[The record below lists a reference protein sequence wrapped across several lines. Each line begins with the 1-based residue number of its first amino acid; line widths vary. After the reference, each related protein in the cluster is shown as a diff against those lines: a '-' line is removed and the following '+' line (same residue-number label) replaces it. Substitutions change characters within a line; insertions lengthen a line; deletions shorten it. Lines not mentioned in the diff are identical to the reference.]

1 MSEEMQDSIAD
12 INEEQLETMKL
23 EDVEVKD
30 EEILDEAKSKKV
42 EDADED
48 EDEAE
53 VEVDDDESEV
63 EDEDEEVK
71 EDTDSPYQKCWKE
84 KYMRRMKETQH
95 PVGSTMEIT
104 IKAHAQ
110 QSCKSLKE
118 GSEGSC
124 KVISYEEFNKEVDA
138 LLAEQQ
144 STVDFSDDLN
154 ALVEGE
160 ESLAEGFKDKA
171 ALIFEAAISS
181 KLKVEVAKLEESY
194 ESKLEEATAE
204 VKESL
209 VDKVDSYLTYVAE
222 QWVEEN
228 KLQVESGLR
237 TEIAESFMSSLYDV
251 FAEHHIDVPEEKV
264 SLVDELAE
272 QVEKLSGQLNE
283 SVDKGI
289 ELSKTIKE
297 HQRVDAIATATVG
310 MTELDIE
317 KLKGLVESV
326 EFDGVESFTS
336 KIETIKESYFKVKA
350 AKPEEEL
357 LVATDADKSMS
368 SSMAAYVAAI
378 NNNTKF

>member
-1 MSEEMQDSIAD
+1 MQDSIAD
-12 INEEQLETMKL
+12 INEEQLDTML

-42 EDADED
+42 EDTDED

-63 EDEDEEVK
+63 EDEEEEVK
-71 EDTDSPYQKCWKE
+71 EDQKAYAKCWND
-84 KYMRRMKETQH
+84 KYSNAMKSTQH
-95 PVGSTMEIT
+95 TIGSDQEIM
-104 IKAHAQ
+104 IKAHAKK
-110 QSCKSLKE
+110 SCSSLKE
-118 GSEGSC
+118 GSETGC
-124 KVISYEEFNKEVDA
+124 EVISQEEFNEQIEA

-144 STVDFSDDLN
+144 SGVDFSDDLN

-251 FAEHHIDVPEEKV
+251 FAEHHIDVPEDKV
-264 SLVDELAE
+264 NLVDELAE

-297 HQRVDAIATATVG
+297 HQKVDAIAEATIG
-310 MTELDIE
+310 MTELDID

-326 EFDGVESFTS
+326 EFEDIESFTS
-336 KIETIKESYFKVKA
+336 KLKTIKESYFKVKSS
-350 AKPEEEL
+350 KPEEEL
-357 LVATDADKSMS
+357 LVSDDADKSVS
-368 SSMAAYVAAI
+368 PSMAAYVAAI

>member
-1 MSEEMQDSIAD
+1 MSEEMQDSITD

-42 EDADED
+42 EDTD

-53 VEVDDDESEV
+53 VEVNDDESEV
-63 EDEDEEVK
+63 EDDEEEKDEEVK
-71 EDTDSPYQKCWKE
+71 E
-84 KYMRRMKETQH
+84 
-95 PVGSTMEIT
+95 
-104 IKAHAQ
+104 
-110 QSCKSLKE
+110 
-118 GSEGSC
+118 
-124 KVISYEEFNKEVDA
+124 EEVEDEEV
-138 LLAEQQ
+138 EE

-194 ESKLEEATAE
+194 ESKLEEATAA

-209 VDKVDSYLTYVAE
+209 VDKVDSYLSYVAE
-222 QWVEEN
+222 QWVEDN
-228 KLQVESGLR
+228 KLAVESGLR

-264 SLVDELAE
+264 NLVDELAE

-297 HQRVDAIATATVG
+297 HQRVDAIAEATIG

-326 EFDGVESFTS
+326 EFDDVESFTS
-336 KIETIKESYFKVKA
+336 KIETIKESYFKVKSS
-350 AKPEEEL
+350 KPEEEL
-357 LVATDADKSMS
+357 LVSDDADKSVS
-368 SSMAAYVAAI
+368 PSMAAYVAAI

>member
-1 MSEEMQDSIAD
+1 MQDSITD

-42 EDADED
+42 EDTD

-63 EDEDEEVK
+63 EDDEEEKDEEV
-71 EDTDSPYQKCWKE
+71 
-84 KYMRRMKETQH
+84 
-95 PVGSTMEIT
+95 
-104 IKAHAQ
+104 
-110 QSCKSLKE
+110 
-118 GSEGSC
+118 
-124 KVISYEEFNKEVDA
+124 EE
-138 LLAEQQ
+138 

-194 ESKLEEATAE
+194 ESKLEEATTA

-209 VDKVDSYLTYVAE
+209 VDKVDSYLSYVAE

-264 SLVDELAE
+264 NLVDELAE

-297 HQRVDAIATATVG
+297 HQRVDAIAEATIG
-310 MTELDIE
+310 MTELDID

-326 EFDGVESFTS
+326 EFDDVESFTS
-336 KIETIKESYFKVKA
+336 KIETIKESYFKVKSS
-350 AKPEEEL
+350 KPEEEL
-357 LVATDADKSMS
+357 LVSDDADKSVS
-368 SSMAAYVAAI
+368 PSMAAYVAAI

>member
-1 MSEEMQDSIAD
+1 MQDSITD

-42 EDADED
+42 EDTD

-63 EDEDEEVK
+63 EEDEEEV
-71 EDTDSPYQKCWKE
+71 
-84 KYMRRMKETQH
+84 
-95 PVGSTMEIT
+95 
-104 IKAHAQ
+104 
-110 QSCKSLKE
+110 
-118 GSEGSC
+118 
-124 KVISYEEFNKEVDA
+124 EEEEV
-138 LLAEQQ
+138 EE

-209 VDKVDSYLTYVAE
+209 VDKVDSYLSYVAE

-264 SLVDELAE
+264 NLVDELAE

-297 HQRVDAIATATVG
+297 HQRVDAIAEATIG
-310 MTELDIE
+310 MTELDID

-326 EFDGVESFTS
+326 EFDDVESFTS
-336 KIETIKESYFKVKA
+336 KIETIKESYFKVKSS
-350 AKPEEEL
+350 KPEEEL
-357 LVATDADKSMS
+357 LVSDDADKSVS
-368 SSMAAYVAAI
+368 PSMAAYVAAI

>member
-1 MSEEMQDSIAD
+1 MSKEMQDSITD
-12 INEEQLETMKL
+12 IDEEQLDTML

-30 EEILDEAKSKKV
+30 EEILQEAKSKKV
-42 EDADED
+42 CCDD

-63 EDEDEEVK
+63 EDEDEVK
-71 EDTDSPYQKCWKE
+71 EKKSVKKE
-84 KYMRRMKETQH
+84 SDHE
-95 PVGSTMEIT
+95 ED
-104 IKAHAQ
+104 
-110 QSCKSLKE
+110 E
-118 GSEGSC
+118 DED
-124 KVISYEEFNKEVDA
+124 YEEEV
-138 LLAEQQ
+138 EE
-144 STVDFSDDLN
+144 SNVDFSDDLN

-209 VDKVDSYLTYVAE
+209 IDKVDSYLSYVAE
-222 QWVEEN
+222 QWVEDN

-251 FAEHHIDVPEEKV
+251 FAEHHIDVPEDKV
-264 SLVDELAE
+264 NLVDELAE
-272 QVEKLSGQLNE
+272 QVENLSGQLSD

-297 HQRVDAIATATVG
+297 HQKVDAFAEATIG
-310 MTELDIE
+310 MTELDID
-317 KLKGLVESV
+317 KLKGLVESIDF
-326 EFDGVESFTS
+326 EDTESFTS
-336 KIETIKESYFKVKA
+336 KIETIKESYFKVKST
-350 AKPEEEL
+350 KPEEEL
-357 LVATDADKSMS
+357 LVNTDATDKSITT
-368 SSMAAYVAAI
+368 SMAAYVAAI
-378 NNNTKF
+378 NNNTNF

>member
-1 MSEEMQDSIAD
+1 MSKEMQDSITD
-12 INEEQLETMKL
+12 IDEEQLDTML

-30 EEILDEAKSKKV
+30 EEMLQEAKSKKV
-42 EDADED
+42 EMKDDD

-63 EDEDEEVK
+63 EDEDEE
-71 EDTDSPYQKCWKE
+71 ED
-84 KYMRRMKETQH
+84 
-95 PVGSTMEIT
+95 
-104 IKAHAQ
+104 
-110 QSCKSLKE
+110 
-118 GSEGSC
+118 
-124 KVISYEEFNKEVDA
+124 EEEV
-138 LLAEQQ
+138 EE
-144 STVDFSDDLN
+144 SKVDFSDDLN

-209 VDKVDSYLTYVAE
+209 IDKVDSYLSYVAE
-222 QWVEEN
+222 QWVEDN

-251 FAEHHIDVPEEKV
+251 FAEHHIDVPEDKV
-264 SLVDELAE
+264 NLVDELAE
-272 QVEKLSGQLNE
+272 QVENLSGQLSD

-297 HQRVDAIATATVG
+297 HQKVDAFAEATIG
-310 MTELDIE
+310 MTELDID
-317 KLKGLVESV
+317 KLKGLVESIDF
-326 EFDGVESFTS
+326 EDTESFTS
-336 KIETIKESYFKVKA
+336 KIETIKESYFKVKST
-350 AKPEEEL
+350 KPEEEL
-357 LVATDADKSMS
+357 LVNTDATDKSITT
-368 SSMAAYVAAI
+368 SMAAYVAAI
-378 NNNTKF
+378 NNNTNF

>member
-1 MSEEMQDSIAD
+1 MSEEMQDSITD

-42 EDADED
+42 EDTD

-53 VEVDDDESEV
+53 VEVNDDESEV
-63 EDEDEEVK
+63 EDDEEEKDEEVK
-71 EDTDSPYQKCWKE
+71 E
-84 KYMRRMKETQH
+84 
-95 PVGSTMEIT
+95 
-104 IKAHAQ
+104 
-110 QSCKSLKE
+110 
-118 GSEGSC
+118 
-124 KVISYEEFNKEVDA
+124 EEVEDEEV
-138 LLAEQQ
+138 EE

-194 ESKLEEATAE
+194 ESKLEEATTA

-209 VDKVDSYLTYVAE
+209 VDKVDSYLSYVAE
-222 QWVEEN
+222 QWVQEN

-264 SLVDELAE
+264 NLVDELAE

-297 HQRVDAIATATVG
+297 HQRVDAIAEATIG

-326 EFDGVESFTS
+326 EFDDVESFTS
-336 KIETIKESYFKVKA
+336 KIETIKESYFKVKSS
-350 AKPEEEL
+350 KPEEEL
-357 LVATDADKSMS
+357 LVSDDADKSVS
-368 SSMAAYVAAI
+368 PSMAAYVAAI

>member
-12 INEEQLETMKL
+12 INEEQLDTMKL

-42 EDADED
+42 EDTDED

-63 EDEDEEVK
+63 EDEEDEEVK
-71 EDTDSPYQKCWKE
+71 EKKSVKKE
-84 KYMRRMKETQH
+84 
-95 PVGSTMEIT
+95 S
-104 IKAHAQ
+104 
-110 QSCKSLKE
+110 S
-118 GSEGSC
+118 
-124 KVISYEEFNKEVDA
+124 
-138 LLAEQQ
+138 
-144 STVDFSDDLN
+144 VDFSDDLN

-194 ESKLEEATAE
+194 ESKLEEATTE

-209 VDKVDSYLTYVAE
+209 VDKVDSYLSYVAE

-251 FAEHHIDVPEEKV
+251 FAEHHIDVPEDKV
-264 SLVDELAE
+264 NLVDELAE

-297 HQRVDAIATATVG
+297 HQKVDAIAEATIG
-310 MTELDIE
+310 MTELDID

-326 EFDGVESFTS
+326 EFEDVESFTS
-336 KIETIKESYFKVKA
+336 KLKTIKESYFKVKSS
-350 AKPEEEL
+350 KPEEEL
-357 LVATDADKSMS
+357 LVSDDANKSMS
-368 SSMAAYVAAI
+368 PSMAAYVSAI

>member
-1 MSEEMQDSIAD
+1 MQDSIAD

-42 EDADED
+42 EDTD

-63 EDEDEEVK
+63 EEDEEEV
-71 EDTDSPYQKCWKE
+71 
-84 KYMRRMKETQH
+84 
-95 PVGSTMEIT
+95 
-104 IKAHAQ
+104 
-110 QSCKSLKE
+110 
-118 GSEGSC
+118 
-124 KVISYEEFNKEVDA
+124 EEEEV
-138 LLAEQQ
+138 EE

-194 ESKLEEATAE
+194 ESKLEEATTA

-209 VDKVDSYLTYVAE
+209 VDKVDSYLSYVAE

-264 SLVDELAE
+264 NLVDELAE

-297 HQRVDAIATATVG
+297 HQRVDAIAEATIG
-310 MTELDIE
+310 MTELDID

-326 EFDGVESFTS
+326 EFDDVESFTS
-336 KIETIKESYFKVKA
+336 KIETIKESYFKVKSS
-350 AKPEEEL
+350 KPEEEL
-357 LVATDADKSMS
+357 LVSDDADKSVS
-368 SSMAAYVAAI
+368 PSMAAYVAAI

>member
-12 INEEQLETMKL
+12 INEEQLDTMKL

-42 EDADED
+42 EYTDED

-63 EDEDEEVK
+63 EDEEVK
-71 EDTDSPYQKCWKE
+71 EKKSVKKE
-84 KYMRRMKETQH
+84 
-95 PVGSTMEIT
+95 S
-104 IKAHAQ
+104 
-110 QSCKSLKE
+110 S
-118 GSEGSC
+118 
-124 KVISYEEFNKEVDA
+124 
-138 LLAEQQ
+138 
-144 STVDFSDDLN
+144 VDFSDDLN

-194 ESKLEEATAE
+194 ESKLEEATTE

-209 VDKVDSYLTYVAE
+209 VDKVDSYLSYVAE

-251 FAEHHIDVPEEKV
+251 FTEHHINVPEDKV
-264 SLVDELAE
+264 NLVDELAE

-297 HQRVDAIATATVG
+297 HQKVDAIAEATIG
-310 MTELDIE
+310 MTELDID

-326 EFDGVESFTS
+326 EFEDIESFTS
-336 KIETIKESYFKVKA
+336 KLKTIKESYFKVKSS
-350 AKPEEEL
+350 KPEEEL
-357 LVATDADKSMS
+357 LVSDDADKSVS
-368 SSMAAYVAAI
+368 PSMAAYVAAI

>member
-12 INEEQLETMKL
+12 INEEQLDTMKL

-42 EDADED
+42 EYTDED

-63 EDEDEEVK
+63 EDEEVK
-71 EDTDSPYQKCWKE
+71 EKKSVKKE
-84 KYMRRMKETQH
+84 
-95 PVGSTMEIT
+95 S
-104 IKAHAQ
+104 
-110 QSCKSLKE
+110 S
-118 GSEGSC
+118 
-124 KVISYEEFNKEVDA
+124 
-138 LLAEQQ
+138 
-144 STVDFSDDLN
+144 VDFSDDLN

-194 ESKLEEATAE
+194 ESKLEEATTE

-209 VDKVDSYLTYVAE
+209 VDKVDSYLSYVAE

-251 FAEHHIDVPEEKV
+251 FAEHHIDVPEDKV
-264 SLVDELAE
+264 NLVDELAE

-297 HQRVDAIATATVG
+297 HQKVDAIAEATIG
-310 MTELDIE
+310 MTELDID

-326 EFDGVESFTS
+326 EFEDIESFTS
-336 KIETIKESYFKVKA
+336 KLKTIKESYFKVKSS
-350 AKPEEEL
+350 KPEEEL
-357 LVATDADKSMS
+357 LVSDDADKSVS
-368 SSMAAYVAAI
+368 PSMAAYVAAI

>member
-1 MSEEMQDSIAD
+1 MSKEMQDSITD
-12 INEEQLETMKL
+12 IDEEQLDTML

-30 EEILDEAKSKKV
+30 EEMLQEAKSKKV
-42 EDADED
+42 EMKDDD

-63 EDEDEEVK
+63 EDEDEEEV
-71 EDTDSPYQKCWKE
+71 
-84 KYMRRMKETQH
+84 
-95 PVGSTMEIT
+95 
-104 IKAHAQ
+104 
-110 QSCKSLKE
+110 
-118 GSEGSC
+118 
-124 KVISYEEFNKEVDA
+124 EESK
-138 LLAEQQ
+138 
-144 STVDFSDDLN
+144 VDFSDDLN

-209 VDKVDSYLTYVAE
+209 IDKVDSYLSYVAE
-222 QWVEEN
+222 QWVEDN

-251 FAEHHIDVPEEKV
+251 FAEHHIDVPEDKV
-264 SLVDELAE
+264 NLVDELAE
-272 QVEKLSGQLNE
+272 QVENLSGQLSD

-297 HQRVDAIATATVG
+297 HQKVDAFAEATIG

-317 KLKGLVESV
+317 KLKGLVESIDF
-326 EFDGVESFTS
+326 EDTESFTS
-336 KIETIKESYFKVKA
+336 KIETIKESYFKVKST
-350 AKPEEEL
+350 KPEEEL
-357 LVATDADKSMS
+357 LVNTDATDKSITT
-368 SSMAAYVAAI
+368 SMAAYVAAI
-378 NNNTKF
+378 NNNTNF

>member
-1 MSEEMQDSIAD
+1 MQDSIAD

-42 EDADED
+42 EDTDED

-154 ALVEGE
+154 ALVGGE

-181 KLKVEVAKLEESY
+181 KLKVEVTKLEESY
-194 ESKLEEATAE
+194 ESKLEEATTE

-209 VDKVDSYLTYVAE
+209 VDKVDSYLNYVVE
-222 QWVEEN
+222 QWVEDN
-228 KLQVESGLR
+228 KVAIESGLR
-237 TEIAESFMSSLYDV
+237 TEITESFISSLKDV
-251 FAEHHIDVPEEKV
+251 FVNHNIDVPEDKV

-272 QVEKLSGQLNE
+272 QVTKLEEQLNE
-283 SVDKGI
+283 SVQHGI
-289 ELSKTIKE
+289 TLSE
-297 HQRVDAIATATVG
+297 RVHNHEKAEAIAEACIG
-310 MTELDIE
+310 MTELDID
-317 KLKGLVESV
+317 KFNSLIESIDYDNK
-326 EFDGVESFTS
+326 EQFTS
-336 KIETIKESYFKVKA
+336 KIETIKESYFKVKSA
-350 AKPEEEL
+350 PVEEEL
-357 LVATDADKSMS
+357 LTADSNTDNTLMS
-368 SSMAAYVAAI
+368 PSMAAYVSAI
-378 NNNTKF
+378 NKNQSF

>member
-1 MSEEMQDSIAD
+1 MSKEMQDSITD
-12 INEEQLETMKL
+12 IDEEQLDTML

-30 EEILDEAKSKKV
+30 EEMLQEAKSKKV
-42 EDADED
+42 EMKDDD

-63 EDEDEEVK
+63 EDEDEEEV
-71 EDTDSPYQKCWKE
+71 
-84 KYMRRMKETQH
+84 
-95 PVGSTMEIT
+95 
-104 IKAHAQ
+104 
-110 QSCKSLKE
+110 
-118 GSEGSC
+118 
-124 KVISYEEFNKEVDA
+124 EEEV
-138 LLAEQQ
+138 EE
-144 STVDFSDDLN
+144 SKVDFSDDLN

-209 VDKVDSYLTYVAE
+209 IDKVDSYLSYVAE
-222 QWVEEN
+222 QWVEDN

-251 FAEHHIDVPEEKV
+251 FAEHHIDVPEDKV
-264 SLVDELAE
+264 NLVDELAE
-272 QVEKLSGQLNE
+272 QVENLSGQLSD

-297 HQRVDAIATATVG
+297 HQKVDAFAEATIG
-310 MTELDIE
+310 MTELDID
-317 KLKGLVESV
+317 KLKGLVESIDF
-326 EFDGVESFTS
+326 EDTESFTS
-336 KIETIKESYFKVKA
+336 KIETIKESYFKVKST
-350 AKPEEEL
+350 KPEEEL
-357 LVATDADKSMS
+357 LVNTDATDKSITT
-368 SSMAAYVAAI
+368 SMAAYVAAI
-378 NNNTKF
+378 NNNTNF

>member
-1 MSEEMQDSIAD
+1 MSKEMQDSITD
-12 INEEQLETMKL
+12 IDEEQLDTML

-30 EEILDEAKSKKV
+30 EEMLQEAKSKKV
-42 EDADED
+42 EMKDDD

-63 EDEDEEVK
+63 EDEDEEEV
-71 EDTDSPYQKCWKE
+71 
-84 KYMRRMKETQH
+84 
-95 PVGSTMEIT
+95 
-104 IKAHAQ
+104 
-110 QSCKSLKE
+110 
-118 GSEGSC
+118 
-124 KVISYEEFNKEVDA
+124 EESK
-138 LLAEQQ
+138 
-144 STVDFSDDLN
+144 VDFSDDLN

-209 VDKVDSYLTYVAE
+209 IDKVDSYLSYVAE
-222 QWVEEN
+222 QWVEDN

-251 FAEHHIDVPEEKV
+251 FAEHHIDVPEDKV
-264 SLVDELAE
+264 NLVDELAE
-272 QVEKLSGQLNE
+272 QVENLSGQLSD

-297 HQRVDAIATATVG
+297 HQKVDAFAEATIG
-310 MTELDIE
+310 MTELDID
-317 KLKGLVESV
+317 KLKGLVESIDF
-326 EFDGVESFTS
+326 EDTESFTS
-336 KIETIKESYFKVKA
+336 KIETIKESYFKVKST
-350 AKPEEEL
+350 KPEEEL
-357 LVATDADKSMS
+357 LVNTDATDKSITT
-368 SSMAAYVAAI
+368 SMAAYVAAI
-378 NNNTKF
+378 NNNTNF

>member
-1 MSEEMQDSIAD
+1 MQDSIAD
-12 INEEQLETMKL
+12 INEEQLDTML

-30 EEILDEAKSKKV
+30 EEILEKYKDDDE
-42 EDADED
+42 

-71 EDTDSPYQKCWKE
+71 EDTDSPYQKCWKD

-110 QSCKSLKE
+110 SSCASLKE
-118 GSEGSC
+118 GSEGGC
-124 KVISYEEFNKEVDA
+124 EVISYEEFSKEVDA

-154 ALVEGE
+154 ALVGGE

-181 KLKVEVAKLEESY
+181 KLKVEVTKLEESY
-194 ESKLEEATAE
+194 ESKLEEATTE

-209 VDKVDSYLTYVAE
+209 VDKVDSYLNYVVE
-222 QWVEEN
+222 QWVEDN
-228 KLQVESGLR
+228 KVAIESGLR
-237 TEIAESFMSSLYDV
+237 TEITESFISSLKDV
-251 FAEHHIDVPEEKV
+251 FVNHNIDVPEDKV

-272 QVEKLSGQLNE
+272 QVTKLEEQLNE
-283 SVDKGI
+283 SVQHGI
-289 ELSKTIKE
+289 TLSE
-297 HQRVDAIATATVG
+297 RVHNHEKAEAIAEACIG
-310 MTELDIE
+310 MTELDID
-317 KLKGLVESV
+317 KFNSLIESIDYDNK
-326 EFDGVESFTS
+326 EQFTS
-336 KIETIKESYFKVKA
+336 KIETIKESYFKVKSA
-350 AKPEEEL
+350 PVEEEL
-357 LVATDADKSMS
+357 LTADSNTDNTLMS
-368 SSMAAYVAAI
+368 PSMAAYVSAI
-378 NNNTKF
+378 NKNQSF